1 MGLKNDLFI
10 INLIELANHF
20 VFKFSSFSK
29 LASDGF
35 LHIHGNRAANSW
47 YSILWIVFIYTN
59 MGWKQKV

>member
-1 MGLKNDLFI
+1 MNLLSWVNHLCYIKIFEIMGLKNDLFI

-35 LHIHGNRAANSW
+35 LHIHGNRAANS
-47 YSILWIVFIYTN
+47 
-59 MGWKQKV
+59 